1 MTWVVRTI
9 EQKCKRCYNCVRNC
23 PAKAIKVEGGQAKV
37 IEERCIGCGSCVK
50 VCAQGAKEIRS
61 SVGDVRAL
69 LKGKRPVFAALA
81 PSFPAAFHPVKPG
94 RVVSAVRS
102 LGFDEVLE
110 VAFGAELVGRAY
122 SKLARESNGQ
132 LIITTPCPAL
142 VTYVEKYVPHLIPNL
157 APIVSPIIALGRA
170 VKEKYCPAAKIV
182 FIGPCIAKKAE
193 IEDENLAGV
202 VEAVLTYDEL
212 REMLEDEGIDIT
224 SQPESC
230 FDGPH
235 ANVARMFP
243 VSGGLLRTAE
253 LNGDILENEV
263 LVTEGKDNVLEIMHS
278 LGKEFLQVKFL
289 DILFCDGCING
300 PVMGANV
307 GAFARKEIIADYV
320 RDLCARESW
329 EDKKHALDR
338 YDDVNLTRRFTD
350 RSSILPMPTEEE
362 IRAVL
367 AQINKTKPEDE
378 LNCGSCGYATCRE
391 KAIAVCQ
398 GLAEAEMCLPY
409 LIDQLEENLATLEKY
424 QHELHAA
431 QDQLIQSE
439 KLASMGQLAAGV
451 AHEINNPLGTVL
463 LYADVLLKEAGPAD
477 PKAQDLSMIVQQ
489 TRRCKAIV
497 THLLNFARQ
506 NEVRAQ
512 PTQVNDL
519 LNDLAEECERDPLF
533 DAVRIVREFDS
544 QVPLIQADPVQLGQL
559 FLNLLRNA
567 ADAMPDGGALS
578 LRTSCAGENHIE
590 IAVADTGCGIPKE
603 SMNKIFTP
611 FFTTKPI
618 GQGIGLGLAISY
630 GIVKMHRGNIS
641 LKSKVGE
648 GTTFT
653 ITLPRELSDVAVIQ
667 PEASNNY
674 GRA

>member
-37 IEERCIGCGSCVK
+37 IEDRCIGCGSCVK

-61 SVGDVRAL
+61 SIGDVLAL

-94 RVVSAVRS
+94 RVVSAVRA

-122 SKLARESNGQ
+122 SKLALESNGQ

-170 VKEKYCPAAKIV
+170 VKEKYCPGAKIV

-193 IEDENLAGV
+193 IEDENLTGV
-202 VEAVLTYDEL
+202 VEAVLTFDEL

-235 ANVARMFP
+235 AHVARMFP

-263 LVTEGKDNVLEIMHS
+263 LVTEGKDNVLEIMRS
-278 LGKEFLQVKFL
+278 LGKEFLEVKFL

-329 EDKKHALDR
+329 EDKEHALDW
-338 YDDVNLTRRFTD
+338 YGDVDLTRRFTD
-350 RSSILPMPTEEE
+350 RSSILPMPSEEE
-362 IRAVL
+362 IRAIL
-367 AQINKTKPEDE
+367 AQINKTKLEDE

-391 KAIAVCQ
+391 KAIAVYQ

-409 LIDQLEENLATLEKY
+409 LIDQLEENLATLEQY
-424 QHELHAA
+424 QQELHAA
-431 QDQLIQSE
+431 QDQLIHSE

-477 PKAQDLSMIVQQ
+477 PKAKDLSMIVQQ

-497 THLLNFARQ
+497 ANLLNFARQ

-512 PTQVNDL
+512 STQVNEL
-519 LNDLAEECERDPLF
+519 LNDLAGECGRDPLF
-533 DAVRIVREFDS
+533 GAVDIVRDFDPDLP
-544 QVPLIQADPVQLGQL
+544 VIQADSVQLSQL

-567 ADAMPDGGALS
+567 AEAMPQGGTLT
-578 LRTSCAGENHIE
+578 LRTHCRDEDLIE
-590 IAVADTGCGIPKE
+590 IVVMDTGCGIPKE
-603 SMNKIFTP
+603 LMNRVFTP
-611 FFTTKPI
+611 FFTTKPV
-618 GQGIGLGLAISY
+618 GQGTGLGLAISY

-641 LKSKVGE
+641 VKSEIGD

-667 PEASNNY
+667 PEASNSY